1 MIKDGPSGRW
11 DWRPGIQVEH
21 PTHVSADGQSW
32 WDITVPNIDRRE
44 HLQDFKMVPGGRL
57 SGRVLDP
64 ATKVPLKRLDLIIAS
79 PPGRNPRF
87 HSYART
93 DDEGRFTSEPLF
105 PGEYVV
111 DVNSTELGH
120 PVLGRVQIEAKKTL
134 EKEFL
139 QDKLKWAIA
148 MGVTAVNGKNRIEG
162 LQAFTMTTRETYD
175 DGRKSTTKHFILLPD
190 RYRSE
195 IRFDGEDRAGG
206 EHPRGRLHEA
216 IA

>member
-11 DWRPGIQVEH
+11 DWRPACGSSIRPMSA
-21 PTHVSADGQSW
+21 PTDS
-32 WDITVPNIDRRE
+32 
-44 HLQDFKMVPGGRL
+44 PGGTSRSPTSIAGSTSRTSRWFL
-57 SGRVLDP
+57 AGGSRAGCSTPGRRCP
-64 ATKVPLKRLDLIIAS
+64 SKRLDLTIGS
-79 PPGRNPRF
+79 PPGAIPG
-87 HSYART
+87 STVYART

-162 LQAFTMTTRETYD
+162 LQAFTMTTRETDD

-195 IRFDGEDRAGG
+195 TRFDGDDKTRG
-206 EHPRGRLHEA
+206 EHLRGRLHETVA
-216 IA
+216 